1 MLKRL
6 QIQNLAILENVDVGF
21 SDGFTVLSGE
31 TGAGKSLIIDS
42 LSLLLGTRAYS
53 EWIRAGEEKALV
65 RGDFEITSPKTQAQL
80 AKAGVSLENGSL
92 VIERILTRGKSV
104 VKINGVSSSLAELS
118 RIAPYLADI
127 HSQFDYGKILDPVNY
142 LSMIDLIAPTRTE
155 TLKNAYQAAL
165 REFFEAKKQWE
176 SLLERKK
183 KIEEDRDFYAF
194 QYQEL
199 KAANLQDGEEQS
211 IEEELSLL
219 KNYDKIYGLAEEARE
234 SIQSDF
240 LDRLYELDKAL
251 EKLARFQKDFE
262 DSQAKIDERYYE
274 LEDLFSTIKKKIGNI
289 DYDPSRLDE
298 LEQRESD
305 LASLKRKY
313 KKSIPELIC
322 YRDSLAESLGE
333 NASLDDNLKDAES
346 AMQAALAKALEKG
359 KELSLYRKELARSIE
374 KEIIHHLKD
383 LLLDCGFEVRFFT
396 NLDSLQESD
405 LKEDGLDAVDFF
417 IEPNPGEGMKSLS
430 RIASGGEASRIML
443 AFKALFL
450 KASGV
455 STIILDE
462 IDTGISGE
470 AANKVADKIA
480 EISLSTQVIAIS
492 HTPQVASR
500 GDHHLLI
507 EKSVSGGRT
516 FASVKELGYEEK
528 IKVIATLISGKNP
541 TQKQLDAARDMVLSS
556 R

>member
-6 QIQNLAILENVDVGF
+6 QIQNLAILENVDVAF

-65 RGDFEITSPKTQAQL
+65 RGDFEITSPKTKAQL

-104 VKINGVSSSLAELS
+104 VKINGVSSSLAELT

-127 HSQFDYGKILDPVNY
+127 HSQFDFGKILDPENY

-274 LEDLFSTIKKKIGNI
+274 LEDLFSTIKKKIGSI

-313 KKSIPELIC
+313 KKSIPELIA

-346 AMQAALAKALEKG
+346 AMQSALAKALEKG
-359 KELSLYRKELARSIE
+359 KELSLYRRELARSIE
-374 KEIIHHLKD
+374 KEITHHLKD

-470 AANKVADKIA
+470 AASKVADKIA
-480 EISLSTQVIAIS
+480 EISLSTQVIAIT
-492 HTPQVASR
+492 HTPQVAAR

-541 TQKQLDAARDMVLSS
+541 TPKQLDAARDMVLSS